1 LCRLKL
7 TITALPSIPIA
18 SYCSI
23 ERLVL
28 INFSLAQQDHLLN
41 EIGITMKITS
51 TLLLTLISILC
62 FPLTALACT
71 DPVVLVHGNTA
82 TPSSWEHTYD
92 LLISEGYSA
101 NNIYRPD
108 WGSKTCAACNNHSGS
123 EETPV
128 RQALTDALNNS
139 CSGQIDVIA
148 HSMGATL
155 AAQQIDKLA
164 IASNVDSFVSIAGAF
179 RGLRSCGIYPFN
191 IWSSTCGVN
200 GLSIQS
206 PFLDSIYGQPFA
218 NRTYSIKS
226 YIDQIVCSTGFCT
239 VGGIHS
245 SQIWNEDA
253 SYTYALGHFGLQTD
267 TAQMQYDLIK

>member
-1 LCRLKL
+1 MK
-7 TITALPSIPIA
+7 TKSI
-18 SYCSI
+18 
-23 ERLVL
+23 L
-28 INFSLAQQDHLLN
+28 I
-41 EIGITMKITS
+41 I
-51 TLLLTLISILC
+51 TLLGILC
-62 FPLTALACT
+62 FPLTAFACT

-82 TPSSWEHTYD
+82 SPSSWNNTYNH
-92 LLISEGYSA
+92 LLNKGYSPSD
-101 NNIYRPD
+101 IYRPN
-108 WGSKTCAACNNHSGS
+108 WGSKNCAACNNHSGS

-128 RQALTDALNNS
+128 RQALTDALASS
-139 CSGQIDVIA
+139 CSGQIDVIG

-164 IASNVDSFVSIAGAF
+164 IAANIDSFVGIAGAF

-226 YIDQIVCSTGFCT
+226 YIDQVVCLGGLCT
-239 VGGIHS
+239 VGGVHS

-253 SYTYALGHFGLQTD
+253 SYTYALGHFGLQSD
-267 TAQMQYDLIK
+267 TAAKQYDLIK